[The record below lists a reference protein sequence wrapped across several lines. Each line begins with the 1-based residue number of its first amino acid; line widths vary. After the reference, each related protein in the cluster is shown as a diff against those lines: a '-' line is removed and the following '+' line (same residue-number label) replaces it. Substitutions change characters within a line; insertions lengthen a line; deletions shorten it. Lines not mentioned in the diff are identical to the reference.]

1 MTNAAT
7 NVKSPDCSSIAL
19 DKFIQA
25 TRDSG
30 YKSTAAALS
39 ELVDNSIQA
48 AATRIA
54 ITVAATTPDDDN
66 GIEVSIL
73 DNGLGMVRIPVM
85 ADSRSGHDGQH
96 RSEAT

>member
-7 NVKSPDCSSIAL
+7 NVKSIDCSIIAL

-73 DNGLGMVRIPVM
+73 DNGLGMDPYSTSPLIC
-85 ADSRSGHDGQH
+85 SRGYPK
-96 RSEAT
+96 RAWFA